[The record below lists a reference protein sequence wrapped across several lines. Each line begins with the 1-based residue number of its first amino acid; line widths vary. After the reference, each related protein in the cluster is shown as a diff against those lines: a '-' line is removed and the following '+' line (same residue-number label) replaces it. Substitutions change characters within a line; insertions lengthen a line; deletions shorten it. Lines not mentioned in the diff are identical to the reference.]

1 MRAYIVMYKI
11 RIEQFFIDFDRLRKG
26 SVTKDRFRRILSTSG
41 IELEDYQFNLL
52 HQKYQLDNGQ
62 NMDWFSF
69 CRNIDAVNT
78 TRGIEKSPLYDVHQ
92 VVSDTTIPARRY
104 YLQIN
109 DSEREKLIHIL
120 NLIKKEIQTRRVL
133 LKPHFKDFDVTNNG
147 YVTRS
152 QFLRVLSQFDIY
164 PKDEYLDVI
173 LKCYSDNGN
182 LNEVN
187 YYEFCKDIDGPDEVT
202 TIINTQ
208 HANQFKIPPSKNE
221 KEPYIYK
228 DSNESIQEVLAR
240 IQKKVKEER
249 IRVSEFLRDF
259 DRLRS
264 GGITNSQFR
273 IGMNMAKLPL
283 SNSDF
288 VTITE
293 YFRVPNKP
301 GHMLWVEFCDSVD
314 QVFNVKGLEIQPNK
328 EADIH
333 FSQHK
338 KMRDTLGDTDLEL
351 ARKVIDKFK
360 FFTRATRLYIKQFF
374 QDWDHLGRNK
384 VSPKQFRQVLATV
397 KFNLTDPEFR
407 AVSNYYLCEDGYV
420 NYVDFIK
427 DTTPEGM
434 TGTGQ
439 VTSTLHKSG
448 VNSLQS
454 GVAFQNETESGV
466 QASPATQNNL
476 GNSQFK
482 EHLQSVQF
490 PPHYS
495 FMVDLNID
503 PMHVLEKIKR
513 GVRITRTRL
522 KEYLQDFDGLRK
534 GTMTWNKFFGSLDKM
549 K

>member
-1 MRAYIVMYKI
+1 MYKI

-26 SVTKDRFRRILSTSG
+26 SVTKDRFRRILSLSG

-69 CRNIDAVNT
+69 CRNIDVVNT
-78 TRGIEKSPLYDVHQ
+78 VRGIEKNPVFDVHQ

-104 YLQIN
+104 YLNIN
-109 DSEREKLIHIL
+109 ESERNKLLYIL

-133 LKPHFKDFDVTNNG
+133 LKPHFKDFDITNNG

-164 PKDEYLDVI
+164 PKDEYLDII

-187 YYEFCKDIDGPDEVT
+187 YYEFCKDVDGPDEVT
-202 TIINTQ
+202 QAINTL
-208 HANQFKIPPSKNE
+208 HASQFKVPLTKNE

-228 DSNESIQEVLAR
+228 DSSESIQEVLAR

-249 IRVSEFLRDF
+249 IRISEFLRDF

-264 GGITNSQFR
+264 GTITNAQFR

-293 YFRVPNKP
+293 YFRVPEKA
-301 GHMLWVEFCDSVD
+301 GYLLWNDFCDAVD
-314 QVFNVKGLEIQPNK
+314 QVFNVKRLEMNPNREAEIQ
-328 EADIH
+328 

-338 KMRDTLGDTDLEL
+338 KTRDTMSPADMDL
-351 ARKVIDKFK
+351 ANKVIEKFK

-397 KFNLTDPEFR
+397 KFNLTDPEYK
-407 AVSNYYLCEDGYV
+407 AISNYYLSDDGYV
-420 NYVDFIK
+420 NYVDFIR
-427 DTTPEGM
+427 DTTPDGM
-434 TGTGQ
+434 NSTGQ
-439 VTSTLHKSG
+439 PSSTLHKSG
-448 VNSLQS
+448 MNSLQNS
-454 GVAFQNETESGV
+454 VPFQTAAETGV
-466 QASPATQNNL
+466 QSSPAAQNNQ
-476 GNSQFK
+476 GNNQFK
-482 EHLQSVQF
+482 EHLESVQF
-490 PPHYS
+490 SPNYS
-495 FMVDLNID
+495 FMVDLNVD
-503 PMHVLEKIKR
+503 PMKVLEKIKR
-513 GVRITRTRL
+513 DVRITRTRL